1 MEPEYHTVY
10 VGDNMVTV
18 KLYAYLREPHG
29 KEVKLE
35 HEMNMTV
42 RDIAKKLDIPLNRVS
57 IIICDGKDGTPEKM
71 LDYAVGENSLV
82 HFFPPVAGG

>member
-1 MEPEYHTVY
+1 MI
-10 VGDNMVTV
+10 TV

-29 KEVKLE
+29 KEVHLD
-35 HEMNMTV
+35 HETGMTV
-42 RDIAKKLDIPLNRVS
+42 RDIAEKLDIPLKRVS

-71 LDYAVGENSLV
+71 LDHEVKADSLV

>member
-1 MEPEYHTVY
+1 MI
-10 VGDNMVTV
+10 TV

-35 HEMNMTV
+35 YAKPMTV
-42 RDIAKKLDIPLNRVS
+42 RDIAEKLDIPLNRVS
-57 IIICDGKDGTPEKM
+57 IIICDGKDGIPEKM
-71 LDYAVGENSLV
+71 LDYEVLEDSLV